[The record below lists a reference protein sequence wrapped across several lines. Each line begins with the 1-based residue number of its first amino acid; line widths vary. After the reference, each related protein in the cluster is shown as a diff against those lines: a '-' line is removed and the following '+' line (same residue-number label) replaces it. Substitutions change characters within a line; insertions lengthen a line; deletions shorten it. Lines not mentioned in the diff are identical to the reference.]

1 MQFKLTNAKDAYGS
15 DLLSKA
21 QITQI
26 ELRGYLDKIRKITS
40 VTVVMPSGDSYYGK
54 ILVDIPD
61 LKTLIEMI
69 DTVNGSV
76 VIESPAAIGELGR
89 DSRYA
94 VIIYDDYLE

>member
-15 DLLSKA
+15 DLLLKA

-40 VTVVMPSGDSYYGK
+40 VTVVMPSCDSYYGK

-61 LKTLIEMI
+61 LKTLIKVI

-76 VIESPAAIGELGR
+76 VIESPESNWGS
-89 DSRYA
+89 DSDSKY
-94 VIIYDDYLE
+94 VITIYDGYLE

>member
-40 VTVVMPSGDSYYGK
+40 VTVIMPSDDSYYGK

-61 LKTLIEMI
+61 LETLIKVI
-69 DTVNGSV
+69 DAVNGSV

-94 VIIYDDYLE
+94 VIIYDGYLE